1 MRLYNT
7 LTRRIEELPSRH
19 LRLYAVPVLVGGRRV
34 GAVVAEVSLTPY
46 EKTAGVGYGYT
57 DYAPSVYTDINVVNG
72 APVGGGVGATP
83 IVHRNDAV
91 SVADVLFLNV
101 RERAA
106 ELVTLQTLGWSD
118 REVATVVALEGATLG
133 VAGSVAGATAGLAF
147 AALLLGVA
155 LGPLAAAAG
164 IAIGAGAA
172 AAAVASLLPLTQI
185 RRLAPPAVLAA
196 E

>member
-1 MRLYNT
+1 MAPWGYAQLQVLGQAITVQIRGVDLAAAG
-7 LTRRIEELPSRH
+7 LTIAL
-19 LRLYAVPVLVGGRRV
+19 A
-34 GAVVAEVSLTPY
+34 
-46 EKTAGVGYGYT
+46 
-57 DYAPSVYTDINVVNG
+57 
-72 APVGGGVGATP
+72 
-83 IVHRNDAV
+83 AV